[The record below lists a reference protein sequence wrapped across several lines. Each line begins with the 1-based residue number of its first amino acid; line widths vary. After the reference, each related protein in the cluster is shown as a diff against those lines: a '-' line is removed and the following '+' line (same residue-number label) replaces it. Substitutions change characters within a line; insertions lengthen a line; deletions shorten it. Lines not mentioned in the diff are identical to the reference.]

1 VVEVEAELPEEVV
14 LADFA
19 QEPALVLPQ
28 ELTTRLLLE
37 AVVAPQQR
45 KAQKALL
52 VATRYSALLLQPA
65 AEAVADQLDLPE
77 QTQPD

>member
-1 VVEVEAELPEEVV
+1 VEVEAELPEEVV

-37 AVVAPQQR
+37 VAVAPQQR

-52 VATRYSALLLQPA
+52 AATPYSAPLLQPA